1 LGRNIDAAVPPE
13 QIGASGQRDWVNEA
27 ALDDD
32 HADALAQSELDL
44 RAAREVTLWGVA
56 EGDPAL
62 RPGTPI
68 DVRGVADAVIGRYV
82 LTAVTHTLNGRV
94 GFISELSTL
103 PPVPHERARSAVV
116 APGIVTRVD
125 DPDNLGRIRVSLP
138 TYGDVET
145 DWMNVLSAAAGS
157 NKGLMLLP
165 DVGDHVLLLFAHE
178 DPGEGIVLGGL
189 YGMAGMPDSGVEGSH
204 VRRYTLLT
212 PDGQRI
218 CLDDARHLI
227 HVENRGGSYVD
238 LAPDRVTVHAAAD
251 LNIEAPGRS
260 VTIRGM
266 KIDFERA

>member
-1 LGRNIDAAVPPE
+1 
-13 QIGASGQRDWVNEA
+13 
-27 ALDDD
+27 LDI
-32 HADALAQSELDL
+32 

-68 DVRGVADAVIGRYV
+68 DVRGVTDALIGRYV
-82 LTAVTHTLNGRV
+82 LTAVTHTLNSRV

-116 APGIVTRVD
+116 ALGVVSRVD
-125 DPDNLGRIRVSLP
+125 DPENLGRIRVSLP
-138 TYGDVET
+138 AYGEVET

-157 NKGLMLLP
+157 DKGLMMLP

-189 YGMAGMPDSGVEGSH
+189 YGMPGMPDSGVEGNR

-212 PDGQRI
+212 PGGHRI
-218 CLDDARHLI
+218 CLDDARRVI
-227 HVENRGGSYVD
+227 HVEDSSGSYLD
-238 LAPDRVTVHAAAD
+238 LAPGKVKVHAAAD
-251 LNIEAPGRS
+251 LDIEAPGRS
-260 VTIRGM
+260 VTIRGQ
-266 KIDFERA
+266 KIDFERG